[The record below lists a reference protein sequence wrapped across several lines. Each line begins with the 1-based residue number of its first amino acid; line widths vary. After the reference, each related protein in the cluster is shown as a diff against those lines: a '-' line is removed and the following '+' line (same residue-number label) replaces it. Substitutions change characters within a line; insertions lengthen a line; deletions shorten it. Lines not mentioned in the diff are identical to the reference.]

1 MSTQAIYTQSDI
13 DKIFWAG
20 RKMANAIQKCH
31 LKTEHRKQTDNAISE
46 FNKAF
51 IRLGKK
57 ASRKAAT
64 SRLG

>member
-1 MSTQAIYTQSDI
+1 MKAQAIYTQADI